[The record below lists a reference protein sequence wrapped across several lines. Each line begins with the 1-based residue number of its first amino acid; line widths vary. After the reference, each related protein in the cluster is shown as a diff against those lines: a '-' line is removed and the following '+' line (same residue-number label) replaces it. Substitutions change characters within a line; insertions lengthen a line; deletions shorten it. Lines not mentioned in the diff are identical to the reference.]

1 MSIITYP
8 LDGPTYSA
16 SDAETYLCT
25 RTSGVYS
32 AEDNFAVSITGDRQ
46 IAIGPGLAWIR
57 NADHCGKSVCN
68 TEAVPVD
75 IPIAD
80 GTRPRIDRIVLR
92 FDAAANASSIV
103 LKQGTPSSTPSA
115 PEVQQTE
122 LLYELGLYM
131 INVPAAS
138 TVVTASHI
146 TNTMMDETVC
156 GLMRDGVTGIP
167 TAQLQEQ
174 VYSLLEDLQAVIAGV
189 ENGSEMML
197 KTIYDPDGKSEQ
209 VFTIS
214 GGTINGDVSVEGTIH
229 ADEAIINGAKAF
241 TSRSNF
247 SGNMN
252 STEIPPGIYFCNLS
266 QCTGS
271 PATSGYGWLIVY
283 PNSRVQN
290 FVFYSTH
297 ITYTRGYSNDQW
309 YPWAC
314 TGGTDGVVASGTSGG
329 WNYIKYANG
338 NAICA
343 RTVDFTGAYI
353 GAAVGN
359 LYRSGGDVIAST
371 SYPFSFTGPPSEVVS
386 LRAGAKYVWPI
397 GTTHNSMTSSGGYTL
412 VSPVAYNSADTVVT
426 GRASQIVIGRW
437 K

>member
-32 AEDNFAVSITGDRQ
+32 ADDNFSISITGDRQ

-57 NADHCGKSVCN
+57 NAAQKGKSVCN
-68 TEAVPVD
+68 TEAVAID

-80 GTRPRIDRIVLR
+80 GTRPRKDRIVLQ
-92 FDAAANASSIV
+92 FDVAANTSSIV
-103 LKQGTPSSTPSA
+103 LKQGAPSSTPAA
-115 PEVQQTE
+115 PEVQRTE
-122 LLYELGLYM
+122 LLYELGLYT
-131 INVPAAS
+131 ISIPASS
-138 TVVTASHI
+138 TTITASDI
-146 TNTMMDETVC
+146 TNTMPDEAVC
-156 GLMRDGVTGIP
+156 GVMRDGVTGIP

-197 KTIYDPDGKSEQ
+197 KTIYDPNGKSEQ

-241 TSRSNF
+241 TSRPNF

-252 STEIPPGIYFCNLS
+252 STEILPGIYFCNLS
-266 QCTGS
+266 ECTGG

-297 ITYTRGYSNDQW
+297 ITYTRGYTNNQW

-314 TGGTDGVVASGTSGG
+314 TGGTDSVVASGTSGG
-329 WNYIKYANG
+329 WRYIKYANG
-338 NAICA
+338 DAICA
-343 RTVDFTGAYI
+343 KTVDFTGAYI
-353 GAAVGN
+353 GTALGN
-359 LYRSGGDVIAST
+359 LYRSGGDVIVGT
-371 SYPFSFTGPPSEVVS
+371 PYPFSFTGPPTEVVT
-386 LRAGAKYVWPI
+386 LRAGAKYVWPV

-412 VSPVAYNSADTVVT
+412 VSPVAYNSAGTAVA

-437 K
+437 